1 MPWCTKCKLEYVEGV
16 TVCPDCGSPLVDN
29 KDSVNNNDCLVFKG
43 EEDLAERIAQFLDY
57 SEIKSVHAGEPDSEG
72 YPVLVAEQ
80 DYKEAL
86 KLARIFL
93 YKETEQNILTEE
105 EQQEQKKQ
113 QEKAPAP
120 YIKKADKYE
129 DTHSSAVTLLVIG
142 SFGIIFMVLKIAG
155 VLPFLSGSASLLF
168 DLVMSAVF
176 LFFLICGFSSQ
187 KRAKQLKGEI
197 AEEVSTTKE
206 ITEWF
211 LSAYTGE
218 TIDAAISLETD
229 MAEEMKYF
237 HRTEFIK
244 QELNTKLTELDDSYL
259 EDLTE
264 NLYHTLFE

>member
-1 MPWCTKCKLEYVEGV
+1 MMNIEFLQKYAMTGIWET
-16 TVCPDCGSPLVDN
+16 
-29 KDSVNNNDCLVFKG
+29 
-43 EEDLAERIAQFLDY
+43 EDLR
-57 SEIKSVHAGEPDSEG
+57 S
-72 YPVLVAEQ
+72 
-80 DYKEAL
+80 YKTDLLLMA
-86 KLARIFL
+86 
-93 YKETEQNILTEE
+93 
-105 EQQEQKKQ
+105 QQEQKKQ

-264 NLYHTLFE
+264 NLYHSLFE